1 MKRDWILTVAV
12 SAITLLAYASVAEAA
27 ERGAS
32 GATHAE
38 KSANAKARYY
48 SNRRPLEV
56 NIYPLRRRGG
66 YSYRAS
72 DVIGTYDGSPP
83 PYLDIR
89 QTPGG
94 PFDSGFFFDS
104 GVGGPPFIG
113 RQSPYLH

>member
-1 MKRDWILTVAV
+1 MKHDWILTVAAG
-12 SAITLLAYASVAEAA
+12 AIMLMAYAGVTEAG
-27 ERGAS
+27 ERSAS
-32 GATHAE
+32 GATQAE
-38 KSANAKARYY
+38 KSANVKAR

-72 DVIGTYDGSPP
+72 DVINTYGGSPP
-83 PYLDIR
+83 PYLDVR

-104 GVGGPPFIG
+104 GVRGPPFIG
-113 RQSPYLH
+113 GQSPYLH